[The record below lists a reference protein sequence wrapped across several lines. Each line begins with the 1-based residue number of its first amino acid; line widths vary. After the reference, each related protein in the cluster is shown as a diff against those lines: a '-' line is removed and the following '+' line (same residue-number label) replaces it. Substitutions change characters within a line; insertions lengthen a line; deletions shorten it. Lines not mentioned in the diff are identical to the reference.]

1 MHEQLV
7 PNSAR
12 FPDQT
17 IDDETLLFDAETGN
31 LVLLTGF
38 GSVVWARLAAGA
50 DAADILAAVEQRFG
64 AEPAAATRAFLDELV
79 ALGIVVA
86 SSEPPVAD
94 AASPEW
100 PATFTAPA
108 IERYDDIAKIIA
120 MDPIHDV
127 DATTGWPRVA
137 PDGKA

>member
-1 MHEQLV
+1 MHDRLV

-17 IDDETLLFDAETGN
+17 IDDETLLFDAETGH
-31 LVLLTGF
+31 LLLLTGF
-38 GSVVWARLAAGA
+38 GSVLWTQLAAGA
-50 DAADILAAVEQRFG
+50 GPAELCELVEQRFG
-64 AEPAAATRAFLDELV
+64 AEAALASRTFLDDLRAADILVASGEPAPAAGV
-79 ALGIVVA
+79 
-86 SSEPPVAD
+86 PPQ
-94 AASPEW
+94 W
-100 PATFTAPA
+100 PAQFTAPG

-137 PDGKA
+137 ADKT

>member
-1 MHEQLV
+1 MHDRLV

-17 IDDETLLFDAETGN
+17 IDDETLLFDAETGQ
-31 LVLLTGF
+31 LLLLTGF
-38 GSVVWARLAAGA
+38 GSTLWSHIAAGTGPAALCEATGERFGA
-50 DAADILAAVEQRFG
+50 DAEIAAK
-64 AEPAAATRAFLDELV
+64 AFLDELL
-79 ALGIVVA
+79 AAGILVA
-86 SSEPPVAD
+86 SQEPAPAE
-94 AASPEW
+94 AAPPPW
-100 PATFTAPA
+100 PAQFTAPG

-137 PDGKA
+137 PDKT

>member
-1 MHEQLV
+1 MTERLV

-31 LVLLTGF
+31 LILLTGF
-38 GSVVWARLAAGA
+38 GSVVWTQFLAGSGSGEIAAAVEERFGA
-50 DAADILAAVEQRFG
+50 DAAL
-64 AEPAAATRAFLDELV
+64 ATRAFID
-79 ALGIVVA
+79 ALRTAEMVVPSA
-86 SSEPPVAD
+86 EAPPPNATPAV
-94 AASPEW
+94 W
-100 PATFTAPA
+100 PAAFVAPA
-108 IERYDDIAKIIA
+108 MERYDDIAKIIA

-137 PDGKA
+137 SDGEA

>member
-1 MHEQLV
+1 MTERLV

-17 IDDETLLFDAETGN
+17 IDDETLLFDADTGN

-38 GSVVWARLAAGA
+38 GSVVWTHLLAGA
-50 DAADILAAVEQRFG
+50 DAAAIAAGVAERFG
-64 AEPAAATRAFLDELV
+64 SEAAEATRAFIGELRTAEMIVPSAAPPEAIV
-79 ALGIVVA
+79 AVVA
-86 SSEPPVAD
+86 
-94 AASPEW
+94 W
-100 PATFTAPA
+100 PAAFTAPA

-127 DATTGWPRVA
+127 DATTGWPRAA
-137 PDGKA
+137 PDGEV